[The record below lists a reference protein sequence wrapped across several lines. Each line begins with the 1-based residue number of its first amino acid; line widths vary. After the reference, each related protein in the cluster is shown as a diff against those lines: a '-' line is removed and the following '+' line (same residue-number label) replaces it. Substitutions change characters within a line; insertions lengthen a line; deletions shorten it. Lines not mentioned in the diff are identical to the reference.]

1 MKKKSLLVWTA
12 PYLDS
17 VVRHLVQLPHPNE
30 DSEDMEESSETN
42 SLQSESGKS
51 TPSVLRVPKRKN
63 STDQARSVHVTPKK
77 SVSFS
82 QESYEMEKAK
92 QIDEEEERE
101 RENEIRKRRNG
112 RVDISIAS

>member
-30 DSEDMEESSETN
+30 DSEDMEGSSETN

-63 STDQARSVHVTPKK
+63 STDQARSVHVTPNK
-77 SVSFS
+77 SVPFS
-82 QESYEMEKAK
+82 QESYEMEKATH
-92 QIDEEEERE
+92 IDEEEERE

>member
-1 MKKKSLLVWTA
+1 MWIVQ
-12 PYLDS
+12 YLNW

-30 DSEDMEESSETN
+30 DPEEMEERSETN

-63 STDQARSVHVTPKK
+63 SADPTRSVQVTPKK
-77 SVSFS
+77 SVSS
-82 QESYEMEKAK
+82 SPESYEMEKAK

-101 RENEIRKRRNG
+101 RENEIRKRR
-112 RVDISIAS
+112 RSRIWIIVLL

>member
-1 MKKKSLLVWTA
+1 M
-12 PYLDS
+12 
-17 VVRHLVQLPHPNE
+17 
-30 DSEDMEESSETN
+30 
-42 SLQSESGKS
+42 
-51 TPSVLRVPKRKN
+51 
-63 STDQARSVHVTPKK
+63 TPKK

>member
-17 VVRHLVQLPHPNE
+17 VVRHLVHLPHPNE

-63 STDQARSVHVTPKK
+63 STDQAAFCSCDTKK
-77 SVSFS
+77 ECVFLSG
-82 QESYEMEKAK
+82 
-92 QIDEEEERE
+92 IL
-101 RENEIRKRRNG
+101 
-112 RVDISIAS
+112 